1 MTNNPKISIITV
13 VYNAVKVLEETII
26 SVISQNYS
34 NIEYIIIDGGSHD
47 GTLEIIQ
54 KYDSQITHWLSETDK
69 GIYDAMNKA
78 IHLATGIYVNFMNAG
93 DKFASSEILK
103 QVIQQSNVN
112 SDILYGGVET
122 ILPNLKKIKPIAE
135 ADTLWKGMTIC
146 HQAVFSRLELHKKHV
161 FNFEKYPLVADY
173 DFLYAQYFQNKK
185 FQKINM
191 IIVVFNGMGVSGHAG
206 VGLQK
211 AFLKVLKSYH
221 QTLSMKIQLYH
232 VYRFFSQSL
241 YDFLKKYLPQKV
253 YYTFMSFKHKV
264 LKFLS

>member
-13 VYNAVKVLEETII
+13 VYNAVEVLEETII

-47 GTLEIIQ
+47 GTLQIIQ
-54 KYDSQITHWLSETDK
+54 KYKSQITHWITEPDK
-69 GIYDAMNKA
+69 GIYDAMNKG
-78 IHLATGIYVNFMNAG
+78 INLATGIYINFMNAG
-93 DKFASSEILK
+93 DTFASIQVLK
-103 QVIQQSNVN
+103 QLIQQLSVN
-112 SDILYGGVET
+112 TDILYGGIET
-122 ILPNLKKIKPIAE
+122 ILPNFKKIKPIAE

-173 DFLYAQYFQNKK
+173 DFLYAQYFQDKK

-191 IIVVFNGMGVSGHAG
+191 IVVIFDGMGVSGHAG
-206 VGLQK
+206 VRLQK

-221 QTLSMKIQLYH
+221 QTLSIKIRLYH
-232 VYRFFSQSL
+232 AYRFFSQSF
-241 YDFLKKYLPQKV
+241 YDFFKKCLPQKI
-253 YYTFMSFKHKV
+253 YYTFMSYKYKV